1 MSLSINT
8 MIKGI
13 QVLGIIFCIYLLI
26 QTYIRNKKGLVG
38 IKSLV
43 FWASMWLIIL
53 ILFLSPSLTLL
64 IAPILNTAD
73 AMLMVLVIGSMTL
86 FTIIFHQSMKITQL
100 EQKLTKIAQ
109 NISLTNYFTEM
120 GEKSEE

>member
-1 MSLSINT
+1 

-13 QVLGIIFCIYLLI
+13 QVLGILFCLYLLL

-38 IKSLV
+38 IKSLL

-53 ILFLSPSLTLL
+53 VLFLYPSLTLL
-64 IAPILNTAD
+64 IAPVLNSAD

-86 FTIIFHQSMKITQL
+86 FTIIFHQSMKISQL
-100 EQKLTKIAQ
+100 EEKITKIAQ
-109 NISLTNYFTEM
+109 NISLRNYFAEIS
-120 GEKSEE
+120 EKSEE

>member
-1 MSLSINT
+1 

>member
-1 MSLSINT
+1 
-8 MIKGI
+8 
-13 QVLGIIFCIYLLI
+13 
-26 QTYIRNKKGLVG
+26 
-38 IKSLV
+38 
-43 FWASMWLIIL
+43 
-53 ILFLSPSLTLL
+53 
-64 IAPILNTAD
+64 
-73 AMLMVLVIGSMTL
+73 MVLVIGSMTL